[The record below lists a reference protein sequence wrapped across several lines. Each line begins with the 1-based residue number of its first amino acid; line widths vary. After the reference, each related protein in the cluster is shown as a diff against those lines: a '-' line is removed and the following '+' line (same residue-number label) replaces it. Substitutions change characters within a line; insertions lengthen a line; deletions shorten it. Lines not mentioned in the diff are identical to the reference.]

1 MGNAVLEI
9 MAAVAGASLSAIFMV
24 FSSYGKRVMTS
35 QECLTRLSVS
45 VDNVAERLE
54 ELHQDL
60 RSERTEIFSR
70 LAAAERAIARLEAFQ
85 QQH

>member
-1 MGNAVLEI
+1 MFEMV
-9 MAAVAGASLSAIFMV
+9 AAVAGASLSAIFMV
-24 FSSYGKRVMTS
+24 FSSYGKRVMAG

-70 LAAAERAIARLEAFQ
+70 LAAAEKAIARLEAVQ
-85 QQH
+85 RHH

>member
-1 MGNAVLEI
+1 MFEMV
-9 MAAVAGASLSAIFMV
+9 AAVAGASLSAIFMV
-24 FSSYGKRVMTS
+24 FSGYGKRVMAG

-70 LAAAERAIARLEAFQ
+70 LAAAERAIAKLEAVQ
-85 QQH
+85 RHH

>member
-1 MGNAVLEI
+1 MFEMV
-9 MAAVAGASLSAIFMV
+9 AAVAGASLSAIFMV
-24 FSSYGKRVMTS
+24 FSSYGKRVMAG

-70 LAAAERAIARLEAFQ
+70 LSAAEKAIARLEAVQ
-85 QQH
+85 RHH

>member
-1 MGNAVLEI
+1 MLELI
-9 MAAVAGASLSAIFMV
+9 AAATGASMTAIFML
-24 FSSYGKRVMTS
+24 FGNYGKRVMAG
-35 QECLTRLSVS
+35 QDCLTRLSVS

-70 LAAAERAIARLEAFQ
+70 LAAAEKAIARLEAIQ
-85 QQH
+85 KHH

>member
-1 MGNAVLEI
+1 VFEVV
-9 MAAVAGASLSAIFMV
+9 AAAAGASITAIFMA
-24 FSSYGKRVMTS
+24 FGSYNKRVLS
-35 QECLTRLSVS
+35 GQECLTRLSMS

-70 LAAAERAIARLEAFQ
+70 LAAAEKAIARLEAVQ
-85 QQH
+85 RHH

>member
-1 MGNAVLEI
+1 MFEMV
-9 MAAVAGASLSAIFMV
+9 AAVAGASLSAIFMV
-24 FSSYGKRVMTS
+24 FSSYGKRVMAG

-70 LAAAERAIARLEAFQ
+70 LAAAERAIAKLEAV
-85 QQH
+85 QQHH

>member
-1 MGNAVLEI
+1 MFEMV
-9 MAAVAGASLSAIFMV
+9 AAVAGASLSAIFMV
-24 FSSYGKRVMTS
+24 FSNYGKRVMAG

-70 LAAAERAIARLEAFQ
+70 LAAAERAIAKLEAVQ
-85 QQH
+85 RHH

>member
-1 MGNAVLEI
+1 MFEMV
-9 MAAVAGASLSAIFMV
+9 AAVAGASLSAIFMV
-24 FSSYGKRVMTS
+24 FSSYGKRVMAG

-70 LAAAERAIARLEAFQ
+70 LAAAERAIAKLEAVQ
-85 QQH
+85 RHH

>member
-1 MGNAVLEI
+1 MFEMV
-9 MAAVAGASLSAIFMV
+9 AAVAGASLSAIFMV
-24 FSSYGKRVMTS
+24 FSSYGKRVMAG

-70 LAAAERAIARLEAFQ
+70 LAAAEKAIARLEAVQ
-85 QQH
+85 KHH